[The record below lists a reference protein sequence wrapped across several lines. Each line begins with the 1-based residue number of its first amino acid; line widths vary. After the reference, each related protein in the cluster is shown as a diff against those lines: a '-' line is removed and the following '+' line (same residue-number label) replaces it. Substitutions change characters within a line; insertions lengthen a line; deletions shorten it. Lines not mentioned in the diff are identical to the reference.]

1 MPWSSAPDAD
11 TSGLP
16 RARPSRLHRPSPTTG
31 SQASRLCCHRA
42 TEPARWPH
50 RLTALPPC
58 GLLPA
63 CWPGRPESFRPVP
76 HPARIARR
84 RPSESS
90 DELRTT
96 SLRIANV
103 MRSLRRAGRGTRSGR
118 ARWPDPARHRGW
130 LGPAPHRRAVGWGRR
145 PAARGRAPP
154 LARGQTSN
162 SLRHCTQTPGC
173 RELGWAPSRAVPRF
187 GPRPV
192 LHTLWPRV
200 SCQTPE

>member
-1 MPWSSAPDAD
+1 MVVSARCGHLWAA
-11 TSGLP
+11 S
-16 RARPSRLHRPSPTTG
+16 RPPQPAPSPLTDHRQPG
-31 SQASRLCCHRA
+31 QQALLPPSHRA
-42 TEPARWPH
+42 CQVASPPH
-50 RLTALPPC
+50 RLASLRSAARLLAGPPRIISPC
-58 GLLPA
+58 PT
-63 CWPGRPESFRPVP
+63 PSS
-76 HPARIARR
+76 RIARR